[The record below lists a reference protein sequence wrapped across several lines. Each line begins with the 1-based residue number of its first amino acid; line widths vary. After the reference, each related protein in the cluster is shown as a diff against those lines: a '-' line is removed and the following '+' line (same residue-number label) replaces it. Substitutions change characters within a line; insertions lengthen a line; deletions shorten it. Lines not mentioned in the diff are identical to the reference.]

1 MTLCNLNLKDGRLK
15 SSDSILQINDVNLG
29 GKGSD
34 EVASILRKA
43 GSKVKLVISRIVD
56 EEPPEIPVRPDT
68 VRVYIHEPFMPIN
81 NLLKMK
87 IT

>member
-1 MTLCNLNLKDGRLK
+1 MYFKDGRLK
-15 SSDSILQINDVNLG
+15 SSDSILQINDINLG

-68 VRVYIHEPFMPIN
+68 VRVCILYIHAYNESLHHEN
-81 NLLKMK
+81 HL
-87 IT
+87 